1 MCGACGTG
9 NEGEKVMS
17 KKATNI
23 PYILFFLLSAS
34 YAQAG
39 YMGVPSG
46 SIGGLFLLMILIAL
60 LYIIFIIGVFLIS
73 WIESKIKKWV
83 GGWK

>member
-9 NEGEKVMS
+9 SEGEKVMS

-46 SIGGLFLLMILIAL
+46 
-60 LYIIFIIGVFLIS
+60 YIDVQS
-73 WIESKIKKWV
+73 
-83 GGWK
+83 